1 MTNQSIY
8 VYGLIRA
15 EDHHPIAARAVG
27 DPEQQANIITSGN
40 VAALVSTIDLPE
52 IMPTRRHMLAHTKV
66 LEAAMANGPV
76 LPMRF
81 GIIVPNPAMLLRVI
95 GFRNQELRARLDE
108 IDGRIEVALKASWD
122 EQFMWRQ
129 LASAHPHLAVDGRA
143 MMSRGEQQ
151 TYYDRIEL
159 GRAIGAALEEKRA
172 AARLQLLQTV
182 TPFAIQVKEL
192 TPIDDAMFAHF
203 ALLVEKTSE
212 PALYRTVESLE
223 QSNDSGLKFR
233 YVAPIPPYNFVNV
246 MLDWDQLQTSSSSG
260 AGRQGSH

>member
-1 MTNQSIY
+1 MSNQSIY

-15 EDHHPIAARAVG
+15 EDHHPLAVRAVG
-27 DPEQQANIITSGN
+27 DSEQPVNIIGSGN

-81 GIIVPNPAMLLRVI
+81 GIIVPNPATLLRVI
-95 GFRNQELRARLDE
+95 GFRHHELRARLDE
-108 IDGRIEVALKASWD
+108 IDGRVEVALKASWD

-129 LASAHPHLAVDGRA
+129 LASEHPHLAVSGRT

-159 GRAIGAALEEKRA
+159 GRAIGAALEERRT

-182 TPFAIQVKEL
+182 TPFAVQVKEL
-192 TPIDDAMFAHF
+192 TPVDDAMFAHL
-203 ALLVEKTSE
+203 ALLVEKGSE
-212 PALYRTVESLE
+212 PSLYQTVEALE
-223 QSNDSGLKFR
+223 RSNDSGLKFR
-233 YVAPIPPYNFVNV
+233 YVAPIPPYNFVAV
-246 MLDWDQLQTSSSSG
+246 TLDWEQHEQAPSSVV
-260 AGRQGSH
+260 GR